1 MKRYVIG
8 NWKCNKGR
16 EAAQQWFSEFAGLY
30 QPVEGL
36 EVIVAPSFICL
47 LSLSQYVQALQ
58 LSNVFLAAQDVSP
71 FPKGSYTGAVAA
83 DMVKGM
89 VDYVIIG
96 HSERRRYFHETSQDT
111 ANKMTESVEAGLKP
125 IVCIDQPYA
134 MSQLTAL
141 NDIDCDE
148 MILAYGPVEATSARV
163 PEQPQRVAEAAAF
176 ISQVQPG
183 RPVVYG
189 GSLSPDNVEKYN
201 ALPQLSG
208 VFVGQA
214 SLDARAF
221 ADICHKVGE
230 SLATGKSGLTSLAG
244 R

>member
-1 MKRYVIG
+1 MKKYVIG
-8 NWKCNKGR
+8 NWKSNKNKKD
-16 EAAQQWFSEFAGLY
+16 AQAWFAEFATLY
-30 QPVEGL
+30 TPVAGL

-47 LSLSQYVQALQ
+47 CSLSEYVQALEIEN
-58 LSNVFLAAQDVSP
+58 LSLAAQDVSP

-111 ANKMTESVEAGLKP
+111 ANKMAETVDAGLKP

-141 NDIDCDE
+141 HDIDCEE
-148 MILAYGPVEATSARV
+148 MILAYGPVEAMTARI
-163 PEQPQRVAEAAAF
+163 PEQSKRVAEATQF
-176 ISQVQPG
+176 ISQVHPR

-189 GSLSPDNVEKYN
+189 GSLMVENADEYI
-201 ALPQLSG
+201 ALPELAG
-208 VFVGQA
+208 LFVGQA
-214 SLDARAF
+214 SLDAASF
-221 ADICHKVGE
+221 ATLCNKVG
-230 SLATGKSGLTSLAG
+230 TSLTA
-244 R
+244 